1 MAHFE
6 KFLAEEK
13 IYDGKILSLSRC
25 TVELENGRTTFREV
39 VRHHGGVCVAALDS
53 EERLLMVRQF
63 RFPAGEELLEL
74 PAGKL
79 EKGEEPMACGFRELE
94 EETGHTAARLIPL
107 ARMLPTPAYCTEVIH
122 IYRAEGLTPTR
133 QHLDPGEF
141 LSVERVPFDEAV
153 AMVLD
158 GKIPDAKTQ
167 LGILALAALRNR
179 ETGR

>member
-6 KFLAEEK
+6 RAIREEK
-13 IYDGKILSLSRC
+13 IYEGRIISLSNY
-25 TVELENGRTTFREV
+25 TVELENGNTAPREV

-53 EERLLMVRQF
+53 QDRLLMVRQF

-79 EKGEEPMACGFRELE
+79 EKGEEPMACGLRELE
-94 EETGHTAARLIPL
+94 EETGHTAGRLLPL

-122 IYRAEGLTPTR
+122 IFRALELTPTHP
-133 QHLDPGEF
+133 HLDEDEF
-141 LSVERVPFDEAV
+141 LSVVRVPFGEAV
-153 AMVLD
+153 DMVLE

-167 LGILALAALRNR
+167 LGILTLEALRRR
-179 ETGR
+179 ESLR